1 MTHSVIKLVLC
12 HLLGLIIIKGKQLQE
27 AFNNDI
33 HSVAKPA
40 ASITLK
46 VVLRTLL
53 YCWSQTLNSR
63 ILLNSKTGLTE
74 FSNTDVYRAK
84 CTPGEAEII

>member
-33 HSVAKPA
+33 HSVAKPV
-40 ASITLK
+40 ASLTPK
-46 VVLRTLL
+46 
-53 YCWSQTLNSR
+53 WSSER
-63 ILLNSKTGLTE
+63 YYI
-74 FSNTDVYRAK
+74 
-84 CTPGEAEII
+84 AEVKH